1 MLITVRGQRVKAY
14 LHFSENHC
22 LMPSELGIFS
32 VLLSSLTPMSDQDIL
47 FSLHCQ
53 YSIKEKSH
61 ENTEKYHLG
70 NY

>member
-1 MLITVRGQRVKAY
+1 MLITVRGQRAY
-14 LHFSENHC
+14 LHFYENHC

-61 ENTEKYHLG
+61 ENTVKYHLG

>member
-1 MLITVRGQRVKAY
+1 MLITVRGQRAY
-14 LHFSENHC
+14 LHFYENHC

-32 VLLSSLTPMSDQDIL
+32 VSLSSLTPMSDQDIL

-53 YSIKEKSH
+53 YSIKGKSH
-61 ENTEKYHLG
+61 ENIVKYHLG

>member
-1 MLITVRGQRVKAY
+1 MLITVRGQKVKAY

-53 YSIKEKSH
+53 YSIKGKSH
-61 ENTEKYHLG
+61 ENIVKYHLG

>member
-1 MLITVRGQRVKAY
+1 MLITVRGQRAY
-14 LHFSENHC
+14 LHFYENHC

>member
-1 MLITVRGQRVKAY
+1 MLITVRGQRAY
-14 LHFSENHC
+14 LHFYENHC

-70 NY
+70 TY

>member
-22 LMPSELGIFS
+22 LMPSETGIFS

-53 YSIKEKSH
+53 YSIKEKSD
-61 ENTEKYHLG
+61 ENTVKYHLG

>member
-32 VLLSSLTPMSDQDIL
+32 VVLSSLTPMSDQYIL
-47 FSLHCQ
+47 FSLHC
-53 YSIKEKSH
+53 
-61 ENTEKYHLG
+61 
-70 NY
+70 